1 MIRVLLADD
10 QALIR
15 AGFRALLQAEDDLEV
30 VAEAADGRE
39 AVALAAAHLP
49 DVALVDVQMPVLNGI
64 DATRRITADERMS
77 GVHVVMLTNY
87 GLDEYVFEALR
98 AGASGFLVKD
108 TEPADLLHGVRVAAR
123 GDALLAPAI
132 TRRLIREFVS
142 RRPRASPDA
151 LDVLTN
157 REREVTALVARGM
170 SNEEIAAHMVI
181 SPTTAKTHVSR
192 AMTKLRTRDRAQL
205 VVLAYESGLVRAGDA
220 SAAPWDSDRG

>member
-1 MIRVLLADD
+1 VIRVLLADD

-15 AGFRALLQAEDDLEV
+15 AGFRALLQAEDDIEV

-39 AVALAAAHLP
+39 AVALAAVHLP
-49 DVALVDVQMPVLNGI
+49 DVALVDVQMPVIDGI
-64 DATRRITADERMS
+64 EATRRITADERMS

-87 GLDEYVFEALR
+87 GLDEYVFDALR

-142 RRPRASPDA
+142 RRPLAPPEV

-170 SNEEIAAHMVI
+170 SNDEIAAHMVI

-205 VVLAYESGLVRAGDA
+205 VVLAYESGLVTVGDA
-220 SAAPWDSDRG
+220 SAAPWESDR